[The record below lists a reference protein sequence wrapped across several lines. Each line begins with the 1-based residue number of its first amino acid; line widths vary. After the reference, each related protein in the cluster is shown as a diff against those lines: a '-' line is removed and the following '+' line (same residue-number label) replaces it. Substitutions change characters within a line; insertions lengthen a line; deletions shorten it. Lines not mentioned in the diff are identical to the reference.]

1 MTAQTYNVPADG
13 FSPADLAQAQAKLA
27 HADAARKASMG
38 PQSFIASKQQVNIQ
52 GGVMSSA
59 TSTYKDGSNT
69 AYVSQVKPG
78 YIEVPGLGQTPI
90 DAAKAGGLIPQNWV
104 EGQPLPFDNA
114 PATQGRSKAAQDGT
128 PTGSKEGADKGPETS
143 PEVAHAAH
151 LAKLAGGVLDQVNNA
166 HGTATTDGLLE
177 AVAESGDI
185 ESIMDRLPEGF
196 QAVQAKQV
204 MAGYVAQA
212 NHTLSAVG
220 STVPMLEEFLDDDE
234 LRNARRATL
243 SNSPDMLHEL
253 GRAAVDRLAALP
265 QKDPKA
271 FQEMVDG
278 MDAKSKEMLRYDR
291 QRGAWIMTM
300 PDGSK
305 MSYGAAVR
313 MGIITV

>member
-1 MTAQTYNVPADG
+1 M
-13 FSPADLAQAQAKLA
+13 
-27 HADAARKASMG
+27 
-38 PQSFIASKQQVNIQ
+38 
-52 GGVMSSA
+52 
-59 TSTYKDGSNT
+59 
-69 AYVSQVKPG
+69 
-78 YIEVPGLGQTPI
+78 
-90 DAAKAGGLIPQNWV
+90 
-104 EGQPLPFDNA
+104 
-114 PATQGRSKAAQDGT
+114 
-128 PTGSKEGADKGPETS
+128 
-143 PEVAHAAH
+143 
-151 LAKLAGGVLDQVNNA
+151 
-166 HGTATTDGLLE
+166 LE